1 MATKLNVGASP
12 IWIKSGWHTLDHKL
26 KESTETAIAGN
37 ATVIDLP
44 DESCEIVFCS
54 HVFEH
59 IPHTQ
64 LPIVLSEIN
73 RVLCVGGVLRLLTPD
88 LAVIARAYV
97 ENDKDFFELAKK
109 EDETVRTD
117 LGVGGMFMNFIV
129 SPGQDT
135 ALLNR
140 DLNKFVAGYAHLYS
154 YDYDMLAIM
163 LERLGYAPRQVKFG
177 ESDTNELTEPLH
189 VVGLDPIWQ
198 NFNQDFYSKNGLIH
212 KMTNG
217 RYEINF
223 NTTGFDRN
231 PLTSLIIEATKK
243 LHVRKESADEIFNNS
258 LQNYNRYS
266 LSLLTSHDFTTRLDN
281 LGISYPMTK
290 I

>member
-73 RVLCVGGVLRLLTPD
+73 RVLCVGGVLRLLTPN
-88 LAVIARAYV
+88 LAVIAKAYV
-97 ENDKDFFELAKK
+97 EKDEDFFELAKK
-109 EDETVRTD
+109 EDETIRTD

-177 ESDTNELTEPLH
+177 ESNINELTEPLH

-198 NFNQDFYSKNGLIH
+198 NFNQDFYSKNSLIH

-217 RYEINF
+217 KYEINF

-231 PLTSLIIEATKK
+231 PLTSLIIEATKMS
-243 LHVRKESADEIFNNS
+243 HVHKESADEIFNNS

-266 LSLLTSHDFTTRLDN
+266 LSLLTSQDFTTRLDN

>member
-177 ESDTNELTEPLH
+177 ESNINELTEPLH

-198 NFNQDFYSKNGLIH
+198 NFNQDFYSKNSLIH

-217 RYEINF
+217 KYEINF

-266 LSLLTSHDFTTRLDN
+266 LSLLTSQDFTTRLDN

>member
-88 LAVIARAYV
+88 LAVIAKAYV
-97 ENDKDFFELAKK
+97 EKDEDFFELAKK
-109 EDETVRTD
+109 EDETIRTD

-177 ESDTNELTEPLH
+177 ESNINELTEPLH

-198 NFNQDFYSKNGLIH
+198 NFNQDFYSKNSLIH

-266 LSLLTSHDFTTRLDN
+266 LSLLTSQDFTTRLDN

>member
-198 NFNQDFYSKNGLIH
+198 NFNQDFYSKNSLIH

-217 RYEINF
+217 KYEINF

-266 LSLLTSHDFTTRLDN
+266 LSLLTSQDFTTRLDN

>member
-73 RVLCVGGVLRLLTPD
+73 RVLCVGGVLRLLTPN
-88 LAVIARAYV
+88 LAVIAKAYV
-97 ENDKDFFELAKK
+97 EKDEDFFELAKK
-109 EDETVRTD
+109 EDETIRTD

-177 ESDTNELTEPLH
+177 ESNINELTEPLH

-198 NFNQDFYSKNGLIH
+198 NFNQDFYSKNSLIH

-217 RYEINF
+217 KYEINF

-266 LSLLTSHDFTTRLDN
+266 LSLLTSQDFTTRLDN

>member
-1 MATKLNVGASP
+1 MAIKLNVGASP
-12 IWIKSGWHTLDHKL
+12 IWTKEGWHTLDHKL
-26 KESTETAIAGN
+26 KETTNTKIASNAIS
-37 ATVIDLP
+37 IDLP

-88 LAVIARAYV
+88 LAVIAKAYV
-97 ENDKDFFELAKK
+97 EKDEDFFELAKK
-109 EDETVRTD
+109 EDETIRTD

-177 ESDTNELTEPLH
+177 ESNINELTEPLH

-198 NFNQDFYSKNGLIH
+198 NFNQDFYSKNSLIH

-217 RYEINF
+217 KYEINF

-266 LSLLTSHDFTTRLDN
+266 LSLLTSQDFTTRLDN

>member
-88 LAVIARAYV
+88 LAVIAKAYV
-97 ENDKDFFELAKK
+97 EKDEDFFELAKK
-109 EDETVRTD
+109 EDETIRTD

-198 NFNQDFYSKNGLIH
+198 NFNQDFYSKNSLIH

-217 RYEINF
+217 KYEINF

-266 LSLLTSHDFTTRLDN
+266 LSLLTSQDFTTRLDN